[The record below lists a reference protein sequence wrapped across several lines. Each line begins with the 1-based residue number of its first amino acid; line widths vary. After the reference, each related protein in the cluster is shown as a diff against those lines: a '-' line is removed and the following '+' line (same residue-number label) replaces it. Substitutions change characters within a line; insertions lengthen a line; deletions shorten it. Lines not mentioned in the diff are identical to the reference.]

1 MGLLVGLKLPA
12 SQALKATPAFVVDDI
27 LSEKQCAHSAN
38 QPAHDK
44 NHHG

>member
-12 SQALKATPAFVVDDI
+12 SQALKATPAFVDDI
-27 LSEKQCAHSAN
+27 LSQKKCAHSAN
-38 QPAHDK
+38 QAAHDQ